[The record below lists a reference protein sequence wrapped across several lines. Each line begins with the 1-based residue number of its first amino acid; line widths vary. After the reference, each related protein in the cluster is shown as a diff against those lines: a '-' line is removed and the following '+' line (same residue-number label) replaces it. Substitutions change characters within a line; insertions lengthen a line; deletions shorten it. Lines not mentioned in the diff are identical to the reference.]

1 MNIKTVEI
9 NNVTYPVYA
18 DLDDAERYNNAIV
31 GSNWSELDE
40 TTQSQYIVMATR
52 KIDSYKYTG
61 TKVDEEQPL
70 KFPRIMRN
78 GTISDDNVLTDLC
91 CQVAAFYN
99 TNGSSSGSGSGSDTG
114 NLLEQL
120 KAYQIGDLHV
130 TFKDDAT
137 LDLTG
142 LDDLI
147 EGALKDWL
155 MSNSMEI
162 WL

>member
-9 NNVTYPVYA
+9 NNITYPVYA
-18 DLDDAERYNNAIV
+18 DLDDAQKYNNAILN
-31 GSNWSELDE
+31 STWENLDE
-40 TTQSQYIVMATR
+40 KSQSQLLVMATR

-78 GTISDDNVLTDLC
+78 GTVSDDQLLTDLC

-99 TNGSSSGSGSGSDTG
+99 DNGSGGSSGSDTG
-114 NLLEQL
+114 NMLEQL

-130 TFKDDAT
+130 TFKDNAQI
-137 LDLTG
+137 DLTG
-142 LDDLI
+142 LDDII
-147 EGALKDWL
+147 EDALKDWM

>member
-1 MNIKTVEI
+1 MNVKTVEI
-9 NNVTYPVYA
+9 NNITYPVYA
-18 DLDDAERYNNAIV
+18 DLDDAQKYNNAILNSTW
-31 GSNWSELDE
+31 GNLDE
-40 TTQSQYIVMATR
+40 TAQSQLLVMATR

-70 KFPRIMRN
+70 KFPRVMRN
-78 GTISDDNVLTDLC
+78 GTVSDDKLLTDLC

-99 TNGSSSGSGSGSDTG
+99 DNGSSGSSGSDTG
-114 NLLEQL
+114 NMLEQL

-130 TFKDDAT
+130 TFKDNAQI
-137 LDLTG
+137 DLTG
-142 LDDLI
+142 LDDII
-147 EGALKDWL
+147 EGALKDWM